1 MKHALLRWNVVL
13 AGLCVTAGLAGCVSA
28 PQGPRVA
35 IMPAPGKPLDLF
47 AAEDQYCRGY
57 ARQSLGPDTR
67 GEAAVGSAVLGTLL
81 GAAIGSATSTR
92 RYNNTAAGAATGL
105 LMGTAIGAG
114 NSADEGRSA
123 QQRYDIAYEQ
133 CMVSRNNQSSRH
145 YYRQPASVV
154 VMPQAAPAPMAPAYP
169 AGSYPPPPPGSPPPP
184 PPGMP
189 LPPPLPPLPP
199 PLPPQ

>member
-1 MKHALLRWNVVL
+1 MKQALLRWNAVL

-47 AAEDQYCRGY
+47 AAEDQYCRDY

-67 GEAAVGSAVLGTLL
+67 GQAAVGSAVLGTLL

-123 QQRYDIAYEQ
+123 QQRYDIAYSQ
-133 CMVSRNNQSSRH
+133 CMATKNNPPSRN
-145 YYRQPASVV
+145 YYRQPAPVPV
-154 VMPQAAPAPMAPAYP
+154 APAYQP
-169 AGSYPPPPPGSPPPP
+169 GSYPPPPPGSPPPP

-189 LPPPLPPLPP
+189 PPPPPLPP